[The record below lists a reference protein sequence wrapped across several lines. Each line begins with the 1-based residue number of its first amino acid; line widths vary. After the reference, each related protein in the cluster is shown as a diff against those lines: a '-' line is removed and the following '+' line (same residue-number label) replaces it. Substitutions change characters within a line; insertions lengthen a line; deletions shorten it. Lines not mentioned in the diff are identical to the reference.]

1 MNRKKNRIQQH
12 NRTPA
17 ENMQGQ
23 AGARVHRNTGN
34 LHSALLLLVLCVCLR
49 LIATQIAFADT
60 SSAKYKEYEVK
71 AAFIFNFLKFIDWP
85 EEKTA
90 ANNNKIIIGII
101 GEDPFGPATDVFK
114 GKSIEEHKLLLTRF
128 EGIEQI
134 KKMPEKEKNKHLDEI
149 KTCHL
154 LFICQSE
161 QKQLR
166 DIIEIVHD
174 SSVLTIADTD
184 GFIEAGGIINLFT
197 EENKIRFDINQA
209 AAENTGLKIRSQLLR
224 LAKTVI
230 TQSSAAKN
238 TTKQEG
244 N

>member
-1 MNRKKNRIQQH
+1 MNRKKNYNFIAVR
-12 NRTPA
+12 RLKAVGTTA
-17 ENMQGQ
+17 SV
-23 AGARVHRNTGN
+23 AGMAT
-34 LHSALLLLVLCVCLR
+34 AKLLVAAICLA
-49 LIATQIAFADT
+49 LIIAPIALADA

-71 AAFIFNFLKFIDWP
+71 AAFIFNFLKFTDWP

-90 ANNNKIIIGII
+90 ANNSQIIIGII
-101 GEDPFGPATDVFK
+101 GEDPFGPATNVFK

-134 KKMPEKEKNKHLDEI
+134 KKMPEKEKNKHLDAI

-166 DIIEIVHD
+166 DIIEIVRN
-174 SSVLTIADTD
+174 SSVLTVADTD

-197 EENKIRFDINQA
+197 EENKIRFDINQVT
-209 AAENTGLKIRSQLLR
+209 AENTGLKIRSQLLR
-224 LAKTVI
+224 LAKRVV
-230 TQSSAAKN
+230 TQSSADKN